1 MCYNIGN
8 RIAETWLKVTTMKKI
23 KLTKNERDIEKA
35 LLRGEYVPAPAHEVK
50 LVADAIAA
58 RRKDAVLNIR
68 INSQDLNHLKQKAKT
83 LGVPYQTF
91 ISEILHRYAS

>member
-1 MCYNIGN
+1 
-8 RIAETWLKVTTMKKI
+8 MKRF
-23 KLTKNERDIEKA
+23 KLTKSEKAIENA
-35 LLRGEYVPAPAHEVK
+35 LLRGEYVPAPAHELK

-91 ISEILHRYAS
+91 ISEILHHYAG

>member
-1 MCYNIGN
+1 
-8 RIAETWLKVTTMKKI
+8 MKRF
-23 KLTKNERDIEKA
+23 KLTKSEKAIENA
-35 LLRGEYVPAPAHEVK
+35 LLRGEYVPAPAHELK

-91 ISEILHRYAS
+91 ISEILHRYAG

>member
-1 MCYNIGN
+1 
-8 RIAETWLKVTTMKKI
+8 MKRF
-23 KLTKNERDIEKA
+23 KLTKSEKAIERA

-58 RRKDAVLNIR
+58 RRKDAVLNSR

-91 ISEILHRYAS
+91 ISEILHRYAT